1 MSGTKA
7 GGLKASAT
15 NKRLHGDDFYKRI
28 GQIGDR
34 KSHKGGFG
42 ANPELARIA
51 GVKGGC
57 ISRRGKAK
65 AKKTDYEQPLEV
77 RRQLEKNRKRQR
89 RFAWLFGRFSND

>member
-15 NKRLHGDDFYKRI
+15 NKRLHGEDFYKRI
-28 GQIGDR
+28 GQIGGR
-34 KSHKGGFG
+34 KSHTGGFG

-51 GVKGGC
+51 GAKGGR

-65 AKKTDYEQPLEV
+65 YEQPLEV
-77 RRQLEKNRKRQR
+77 RRELEKNRKRQR
-89 RFAWLFGRFSND
+89 RFAWLFGRFLND